1 MEERK
6 KIHIVTSIDAEK
18 EFDNI
23 QHPFMI
29 KEKKQTLTYILRIS
43 IYQVY
48 IEYSIQKQQLNIIAS
63 SHRTLFKIL
72 SYVKP
77 KNKSQ

>member
-6 KIHIVTSIDAEK
+6 KIHTVISIDAEK
-18 EFDNI
+18 EFDKI
-23 QHPFMI
+23 QHSFMI
-29 KEKKQTLTYILRIS
+29 KKKNLNIHTQNIYISGIYRI
-43 IYQVY
+43 
-48 IEYSIQKQQLNIIAS
+48 SIQKQQLHIIAS
-63 SHRTLFKIL
+63 SHRTFFKIL

>member
-63 SHRTLFKIL
+63 SHRTFFKIL